1 MEDNKQQIAT
11 PKVILLDVY
20 ETMLDMS
27 EMERRVNTMLD
38 SKRGY
43 IIWFELLMQYCFVDN
58 CTEQFNDFAAIAKA
72 TMKMAG
78 KMLGRTVTDN
88 ETNEI
93 LELHKHLPVK
103 EGIPQGLS
111 LLADRGYRI
120 AALTNANEQ
129 PLKERME
136 RTGLISYFEKI
147 LCAERVKKYK
157 PCIEV
162 YQWAAK
168 ELDANMQEVLLVSSH
183 PWDIVGG
190 ANAGMQTAYV
200 KQNRQML
207 YPLAPSPNYTCNN
220 LEDLAG
226 QLDKMP
232 ELAAVGNS

>member
-93 LELHKHLPVK
+93 LELH
-103 EGIPQGLS
+103 
-111 LLADRGYRI
+111 
-120 AALTNANEQ
+120 
-129 PLKERME
+129 
-136 RTGLISYFEKI
+136 
-147 LCAERVKKYK
+147 
-157 PCIEV
+157 
-162 YQWAAK
+162 
-168 ELDANMQEVLLVSSH
+168 
-183 PWDIVGG
+183 
-190 ANAGMQTAYV
+190 
-200 KQNRQML
+200 
-207 YPLAPSPNYTCNN
+207 
-220 LEDLAG
+220 
-226 QLDKMP
+226 
-232 ELAAVGNS
+232 